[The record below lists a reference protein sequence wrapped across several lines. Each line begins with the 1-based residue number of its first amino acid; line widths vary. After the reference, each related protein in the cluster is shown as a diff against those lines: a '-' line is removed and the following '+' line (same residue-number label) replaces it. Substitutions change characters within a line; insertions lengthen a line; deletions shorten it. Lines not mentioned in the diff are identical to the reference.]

1 MPVVLTQEVEGLN
14 VGDTYTGAREAWLLA
29 EGYADQA
36 GYDTDVVA
44 KVTGST
50 NAANIVTGGAL
61 VVQVGN
67 EVFTATLANGD
78 TPAVAA
84 GKIDTALGADGNAAI
99 VSSKLEISSVETGYD
114 AAVTVRS
121 GAGTTLA
128 NLGLTVGQQGR
139 GSDGGAGVSNTGPA
153 SVAVANNPTFDATR
167 GNIAT
172 GSAQPAAATNDGL
185 TTKAYPAPTKHY
197 VGPLA

>member
-1 MPVVLTQEVEGLN
+1 MTVVLTQEVEGLN
-14 VGDTYTGAREAWLLA
+14 VGDNYTGPREAWLLA
-29 EGYADQA
+29 LGYADQA
-36 GYDTDVVA
+36 GYDTDTVA
-44 KVTGST
+44 TVTGSVD
-50 NAANIVTGGAL
+50 AVNIVTGGDL

-67 EVFTATLANGD
+67 EIFTATLANGD
-78 TPAVAA
+78 TPAAA
-84 GKIDTALGADGNAAI
+84 ATKIDTALGADGNAAI
-99 VSSKLEISSVETGYD
+99 VSGNLEISSVATGYN

-128 NLGLTVGQQGR
+128 NLGLAVGQQAR
-139 GSDGGAGVSNTGPA
+139 GTDGGPGVSNTGPNG
-153 SVAVANNPTFDATR
+153 VAVASDPTFDDTR

-185 TTKAYPAPTKHY
+185 TTKAYPAPTTHY